1 MSDATAHRPL
11 LNPNMSNG
19 EFVANLYN
27 VAFQR
32 APDSAGL
39 AFQLELLNKGVARE
53 TIVSNVLVSSEYD
66 LKAATNSDFINNLY
80 HDTLGRDAD
89 AAGLSFWINQLSTGA
104 SRDFV
109 IRAFV
114 DSSEFSSENR
124 HAVSIDGLTY
134 VGNDGFNLPFKMAV
148 LKDGA
153 KASAVSFDSSK
164 LVIKDIA
171 DGRVTFNSNVDYID
185 PTKPT
190 FVYTHGWTDNGK
202 IDNSADASIKSKLIF
217 NTFVQKYGSNANVI
231 VVDWQNLAANRD
243 PSEAAKEPTYESTV
257 AKQVGEV
264 VADALIR
271 TGVDLSKTTLIGHSL
286 GSFVMGAAAN
296 QIFQETASK
305 VGELVALDTAAPN
318 PLFPEYDIDA
328 RNGITRGTK
337 DAPYDFTTSIALK
350 TTSFTVMDSDGWIIS
365 DASSQAS
372 NSTRAATA
380 QNAYLV
386 GYVPQ
391 VDPNLA
397 GKNGPAEVSNYHNG
411 VVSAYADLV
420 TKGNLDASAIITRNV
435 AYASDGDID
444 LSGKFDGIIATNQ
457 PWIGNASDP
466 VAGSTTSFRPAATIG
481 WVYNDASNPQL
492 YGTASNDTLFFS
504 RFYNS
509 VKGVEIF
516 GGAGDDLIG
525 GDGNID
531 RYTGGAGA
539 DTFYFSYLK
548 NGKTVNTYLD
558 GESSSGDMHAVL
570 MDFNPKLDFIQIG
583 LKSDQVKYELA
594 SKFDNGLFN
603 KDFNKDG
610 SDGVVIYSTAGGKN
624 DVFAYVLN
632 ATVAQIDDAV
642 ATGHVIFNKTANLD
656 QLLFLS

>member
-1 MSDATAHRPL
+1 MADASAHIPL
-11 LNPNMSNG
+11 LNPNLSNG

-32 APDSAGL
+32 APDSTGRDY
-39 AFQLELLNKGVARE
+39 QLNLLNKGVARE
-53 TIVSNVLVSSEYD
+53 TIISNVLVSSEYD
-66 LKAATNSDFINNLY
+66 LKAPTNTDFINNLY
-80 HDTLGRDAD
+80 HDLLGRDAD
-89 AAGLSFWINQLSTGA
+89 AGGLTFWTKQLSTGA

-134 VGNDGFNLPFKMAV
+134 TGKDGFNLPFKMAV

-153 KASAVSFDSSK
+153 KASAISFDASK
-164 LVIKDIA
+164 LVVKDIA

-185 PTKPT
+185 PSKPT

-202 IDNSADASIKSKLIF
+202 TDNSADASFKSKLIY
-217 NTFVQKYGSNANVI
+217 NTFIQKYGSNANVI
-231 VVDWQNLAANRD
+231 IVDWQNLAANRD
-243 PSEAAKEPTYESTV
+243 STQGSKEPTYESTIT
-257 AKQVGEV
+257 KQVGEV

-271 TGVDLSKTTLIGHSL
+271 TGVDLNKTTLIGHSL

-296 QIFQETASK
+296 QIFSSTGTK
-305 VGELVALDTAAPN
+305 VGELVALDTAAGN
-318 PLFPEYDIDA
+318 PFFPEYDIDA
-328 RNGITRGTK
+328 RNGINRGAK
-337 DAPYDFTTSIALK
+337 DSPYDFTTSIAQK
-350 TTSFTVMDSDGWIIS
+350 TTSFTVMDSDGWVVS
-365 DASSQAS
+365 DSSSQAS

-420 TKGNLDASAIITRNV
+420 SKGNLDASAIITKSV
-435 AYASDGDID
+435 AYESDGDID

-466 VAGSTTSFRPAATIG
+466 VAGTGTSFRPAATIG

-492 YGTASNDTLFFS
+492 YGTSSNDTLFFS

-509 VKGVEIF
+509 VRGVQIF
-516 GGAGDDLIG
+516 GGAGNDLIG

-548 NGKTVNTYLD
+548 NAKSVNTYLD

-570 MDFNPKLDFIQIG
+570 MDFNAKEDFIQLG
-583 LKSDQVKYELA
+583 QKSDQVKYELA
-594 SKFDNGLFN
+594 SKFSNGIFN
-603 KDFNKDG
+603 KDFDKNG
-610 SDGVVIYSTAGGKN
+610 SDGVVIYSTAAGKN
-624 DVFAYVLN
+624 DVFAYVLD

-642 ATGHVIFNKTANLD
+642 ANGHIIFNKTVNLD